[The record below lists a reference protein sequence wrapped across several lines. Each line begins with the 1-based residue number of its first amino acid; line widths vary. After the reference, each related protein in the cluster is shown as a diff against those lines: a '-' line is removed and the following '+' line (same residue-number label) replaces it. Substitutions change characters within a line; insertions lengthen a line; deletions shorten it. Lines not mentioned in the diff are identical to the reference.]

1 MELTWVGHAT
11 TLIAVDGYRVLT
23 DPLMTK
29 RVAHL
34 RRRRPD
40 PAPETFDVDLSGA
53 ATLGD
58 LANEIEEAA
67 NIGIAFG
74 GCSAMLV
81 NRETCKQLKI

>member
-11 TLIAVDGYRVLT
+11 ALMDFDGYRVLT

-40 PAPETFDVDLSGA
+40 PAPETFDVEDGEA
-53 ATLGD
+53 VPGE
-58 LANEIEEAA
+58 ANDSEAVADSEE
-67 NIGIAFG
+67 
-74 GCSAMLV
+74 
-81 NRETCKQLKI
+81 E